1 MLAMKSDILV
11 AALLNVLNDVF
22 EYYAPE
28 GSCADPYIVWQ
39 PEGEGSEVAGDNQK
53 QQYSMRFSVDVFS
66 KRPIPETLKKLET
79 AFNAARISYALNTV
93 EYDTAKEIIDYT
105 YEVEI

>member
-1 MLAMKSDILV
+1 MKSQILV
-11 AALLNVLNDVF
+11 TALLSVLENVS
-22 EYYAPE
+22 EYYAPT

-39 PEGEGSEVAGDNQK
+39 PEGEGSEVAGDNKK

-66 KRPIPETLKKLET
+66 KRPIPETLKKLES
-79 AFNAARISYALNTV
+79 AFNSARISYALNAV
-93 EYDTAKEIIDYT
+93 EYDTEKEIIDYT